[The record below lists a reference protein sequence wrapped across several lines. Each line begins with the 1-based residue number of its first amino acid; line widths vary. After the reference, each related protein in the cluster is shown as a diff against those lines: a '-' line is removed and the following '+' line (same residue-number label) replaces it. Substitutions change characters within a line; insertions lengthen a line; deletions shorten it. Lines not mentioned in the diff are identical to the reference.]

1 MDSDGAV
8 ISAGL
13 SVCLACNVG
22 SYSSVTGK
30 TLYCNHFWF
39 HDMIPD
45 RLAVSER
52 VASLNQRITRG
63 DSLSPALAQVLLKS
77 YAASFVF
84 VVIQRRIYWQEEPQP
99 LPCERRDPMMASFLA
114 IFVVQDRP
122 SVLLAAPV
130 HTRAPLV
137 RKSVLVS
144 NQLFRLLNQ
153 CTSDLFPVAE
163 SRRFDYAVVNFSAS
177 MSSAFWRWCLKA
189 CKLAD

>member
-30 TLYCNHFWF
+30 TLCCNHFWF

-63 DSLSPALAQVLLKS
+63 VICSLICLCCNTKKDL
-77 YAASFVF
+77 
-84 VVIQRRIYWQEEPQP
+84 
-99 LPCERRDPMMASFLA
+99 LA
-114 IFVVQDRP
+114 IG
-122 SVLLAAPV
+122 APA
-130 HTRAPLV
+130 TAV
-137 RKSVLVS
+137 RKARPDDGLILGHLCCAGSS
-144 NQLFRLLNQ
+144 I
-153 CTSDLFPVAE
+153 CTAC
-163 SRRFDYAVVNFSAS
+163 
-177 MSSAFWRWCLKA
+177 SSGSYSSSTG
-189 CKLAD
+189 